1 MMAAALLQL
10 QKCMGLSMQ
19 GTQPVENDAATGAC
33 KLEEAKLHGAV
44 CDFGKRWHHDERA
57 AWLHEF
63 VSVQSHVRVSARP
76 LPVRTRARARA
87 RKRGNTHAK
96 APTDPQWHPT
106 RMGHVLCGWLSRA
119 FVPAS
124 RASIHRKWGP
134 RLPLPRHVGPG
145 HGTVGGNADTCCGS
159 GRPQGPHS
167 DPMVSTADAARSQ
180 ATGTAPLPAARAPTR
195 EYHGRLRR
203 GAIPAPGPYGASS
216 PRSPEAATSGSQA
229 MPSVQVAE
237 GTGPAELRPLVR

>member
-1 MMAAALLQL
+1 MQDNNGCGFAAAS
-10 QKCMGLSMQ
+10 KM
-19 GTQPVENDAATGAC
+19 
-33 KLEEAKLHGAV
+33 LEEAKLHGAV
-44 CDFGKRWHHDERA
+44 CDFGKRWHHDEWT

-63 VSVQSHVRVSARP
+63 VSVQLHVRVRARP

-96 APTDPQWHPT
+96 APTDPQWHPA
-106 RMGHVLCGWLSRA
+106 L
-119 FVPAS
+119 

-167 DPMVSTADAARSQ
+167 CSAPAQASMVSAVDAARSP
-180 ATGTAPLPAARAPTR
+180 ATGAAPLPAARAPAR
-195 EYHGRLRR
+195 ECRGRPALHGLRR
-203 GAIPAPGPYGASS
+203 GAIPAPGPYRASS
-216 PRSPEAATSGSQA
+216 PPSAEAATSGSQA
-229 MPSVQVAE
+229 MPSV
-237 GTGPAELRPLVR
+237 P